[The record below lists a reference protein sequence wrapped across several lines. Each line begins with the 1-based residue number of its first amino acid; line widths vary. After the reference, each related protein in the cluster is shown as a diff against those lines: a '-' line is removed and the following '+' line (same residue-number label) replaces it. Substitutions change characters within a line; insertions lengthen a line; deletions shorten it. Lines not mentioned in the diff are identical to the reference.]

1 LFFTLELITHTLY
14 QCSIPVFE
22 YLLPK
27 KDDRIVRRLLFELG
41 TWHGLAKLRLHTET
55 TVTDLENSAT
65 RLGNLLRKFKSD
77 VCSDYGTKDLPSE
90 EAARGRRKAAKAL
103 KAGGETKT
111 PGMAAN
117 SSGKKKKSKY
127 REFTMETYKLHGLPD
142 YPAAIRAFGVTENTS
157 TKNVRHF

>member
-1 LFFTLELITHTLY
+1 M
-14 QCSIPVFE
+14 
-22 YLLPK
+22 LPK
-27 KDDRIVRRLLFELG
+27 KEDRIVRKLLFELA

-77 VCSDYGTKDLPSE
+77 VCGNYATKDLPSE

-111 PGMAAN
+111 PGMAAK
-117 SSGKKKKSKY
+117 SSGKKKTKY
-127 REFTMETYKLHGLPD
+127 REFTMETYKLHALPD
-142 YPAAIRAFGVTENTS
+142 YPAAICAFGVTENTS
-157 TKNVRHF
+157 TKNVCLFFVILKKSFIFA

>member
-1 LFFTLELITHTLY
+1 M
-14 QCSIPVFE
+14 FE

-27 KDDRIVRRLLFELG
+27 KEDRIIRRLLFELA

-65 RLGNLLRKFKSD
+65 RLGKLLRKFKSD
-77 VCSDYGTKDLPSE
+77 VCDNYVTKDLPSE

-103 KAGGETKT
+103 KAGGKTKT
-111 PGMAAN
+111 PAKDSK
-117 SSGKKKKSKY
+117 SSGKKKTKY
-127 REFTMETYKLHGLPD
+127 REFTMETYKLHALPD

-157 TKNVRHF
+157 TKNVRHLLGVIFFKIIYICVGGRRT